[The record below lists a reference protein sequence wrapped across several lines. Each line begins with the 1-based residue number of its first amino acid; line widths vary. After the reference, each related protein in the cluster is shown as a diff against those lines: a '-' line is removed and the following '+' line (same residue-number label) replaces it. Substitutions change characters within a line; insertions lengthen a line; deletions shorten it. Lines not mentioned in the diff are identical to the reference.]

1 LLFRSLLA
9 GLYTIL
15 PVSLTT
21 LIVGGVAG
29 FAGIPL
35 DVSTVLAAGVAIG
48 VGVDYAVHYIFRYH
62 YQRNSDLAQA
72 DASLAAV
79 RSVGKAIVLNAVVV
93 TVGFLVLG
101 MSQFPPHVKLGY
113 FVSAYMVVACLSALT
128 VLPLAYAWLQPR
140 SRQTS

>member
-1 LLFRSLLA
+1 MLA

-15 PVSLTT
+15 PVPLTT
-21 LIVGGVAG
+21 LVVGGAAG

-48 VGVDYAVHYIFRYH
+48 VGVDYAVHFIYRYH
-62 YQRNSDLAQA
+62 YQIQNGEEGT
-72 DASLAAV
+72 DATLTAV
-79 RSVGKAIVLNAVVV
+79 RGVGKAIVLNAVVV

-128 VLPLAYAWLQPR
+128 LLPLAYAWFRPR
-140 SRQTS
+140 SHLQKT